1 MGFDA
6 FNKGPD
12 SDENIYSLNH
22 LAFPEKTY
30 NICVVLRRITMQILG
45 RLKKRAKYSH
55 QGSV

>member
-22 LAFPEKTY
+22 WAFPEKTY
-30 NICVVLRRITMQILG
+30 GICIVLRRITMHILG
-45 RLKKRAKYSH
+45 MLKKRVKYSH
-55 QGSV
+55 